1 MDLSGADLGSLVAE
15 MDLTGEL
22 AASMVNLTVGAPPIC
37 PELDATT
44 EMMDL
49 EPEAFHEVMQSLAA
63 GPASAIADVDELY
76 ALDLPE
82 GLHGGLAQVALR
94 ERDELLRRQAH
105 VRQLRA
111 AYLAALEKR
120 RSGRH
125 EVRQRHAP

>member
-1 MDLSGADLGSLVAE
+1 
-15 MDLTGEL
+15 
-22 AASMVNLTVGAPPIC
+22 
-37 PELDATT
+37 
-44 EMMDL
+44 
-49 EPEAFHEVMQSLAA
+49 MQSLAA